1 METEKE
7 MQSLNDTT
15 ATWPE
20 MDVDPF
26 KGCRGVRRLLFR
38 HMNAYDIIR
47 HIDTC
52 SRKENNIT
60 QLYNKWGFHGFVARL
75 IIDNIY
81 LKLTHQELVH
91 TSFCV
96 CFFPMN
102 VIVLGRFL
110 RAKEGQPLEIGAQF
124 SLGLVHWR
132 QFVHESPKVSE
143 VEHIWKSRCPWRS
156 SMGLYFR

>member
-20 MDVDPF
+20 MDMDPF
-26 KGCRGVRRLLFR
+26 KGCRGVRRLLFSLGIWM
-38 HMNAYDIIR
+38 HMTSYDISI
-47 HIDTC
+47 HTP
-52 SRKENNIT
+52 ENNIT
-60 QLYNKWGFHGFVARL
+60 QL
-75 IIDNIY
+75 IDEGSIGLY
-81 LKLTHQELVH
+81 LDWLLLTF
-91 TSFCV
+91 TSSWHIKNWSTQV
-96 CFFPMN
+96 LRMFFPMN
-102 VIVLGRFL
+102 VSVLGRLL

-143 VEHIWKSRCPWRS
+143 VEHIWKTRCLWRS
-156 SMGLYFR
+156 SMVLYFR